1 MSSSKP
7 IFGNHSEM
15 KITSILLFFLVHA
28 FIFMFG
34 SIVGEDYA
42 AVVKYF
48 SRPWPA
54 IITSLTIVIGL
65 QHFQSGAQVL
75 IEDYIRGSAHKL
87 AIIFVKSVSYFL
99 MVVGLYA
106 IARMAF

>member
-1 MSSSKP
+1 M
-7 IFGNHSEM
+7 
-15 KITSILLFFLVHA
+15 
-28 FIFMFG
+28 
-34 SIVGEDYA
+34 
-42 AVVKYF
+42 VKYF

-54 IITSLTIVIGL
+54 LITSLTIAIGL

-87 AIIFVKSVSYFL
+87 AMIFVKSISYFL

-106 IARMAF
+106 VARMAF

>member
-7 IFGNHSEM
+7 IFGHHSEM
-15 KITSILLFFLVHA
+15 KITSILLFFLVPA

-87 AIIFVKSVSYFL
+87 AIIVVKSVSYFL

>member
-7 IFGNHSEM
+7 IFGHHSEM
-15 KITSILLFFLVHA
+15 KITSILLFFLVPA

-48 SRPWPA
+48 STLACYNHFTHYRHRPATFSVRCP
-54 IITSLTIVIGL
+54 
-65 QHFQSGAQVL
+65 
-75 IEDYIRGSAHKL
+75 GSN
-87 AIIFVKSVSYFL
+87 
-99 MVVGLYA
+99 
-106 IARMAF
+106 

>member
-1 MSSSKP
+1 MVP
-7 IFGNHSEM
+7 
-15 KITSILLFFLVHA
+15 A
-28 FIFMFG
+28 FIFTFG
-34 SIVGEDYA
+34 SIVGEDYE

-54 IITSLTIVIGL
+54 LITSLTIAIGL

-87 AIIFVKSVSYFL
+87 AMIFVKSISYFL

-106 IARMAF
+106 VARMAF

>member
-7 IFGNHSEM
+7 IFGHHSEM
-15 KITSILLFFLVHA
+15 KITSILLFFLVPA

-34 SIVGEDYA
+34 SIVGEDYED
-42 AVVKYF
+42 VLKYF

-54 IITSLTIVIGL
+54 IITSLPIAIGL
-65 QHFQSGAQVL
+65 QHSHSRAQAL
-75 IEDYIRGSAHKL
+75 IDDYIPRSAPKSPTL
-87 AIIFVKSVSYFL
+87 FVKSVSYFL